1 MNPNAEHIL
10 VVESDPDVSDL
21 IARQTLQAMG
31 YRVSIASDASTAIKL
46 ALQSAPD
53 LIVVNLD
60 LPGLSGK
67 DLLVAFSSQ
76 GIDVPFIVITQKGN
90 EARVIQAFRLGASDY
105 IAWPAREP
113 EIVSVVERVL
123 KQGRERRERQK
134 LDQQLK
140 QTNEELQRRVREL
153 TTIFSIG
160 RAVLSI
166 TDQRLLFDKLVE
178 ASLSVTLADMGWL
191 LVRDE
196 KTKQFLLTASQ
207 KLPEGWAKKLNQP
220 FDDGVSNLVALS
232 GETLSINGDPLKQFK
247 VAMLGQA
254 MLVAPIKVQGQVIG
268 LLSVLRK
275 ANKPFSKSEQTL
287 LEAVA
292 DYASISMVN
301 AQLFRALSQAA
312 EAAQG
317 GEKRRLESLTT
328 LRQQLTVQVQ
338 SAGQALDMMLTGR
351 LGAFTPE
358 QLQALRTVQ
367 TALKQ
372 IYTLANQPN
381 TQPVNPQG
389 K

>member
-1 MNPNAEHIL
+1 
-10 VVESDPDVSDL
+10 
-21 IARQTLQAMG
+21 
-31 YRVSIASDASTAIKL
+31 
-46 ALQSAPD
+46 
-53 LIVVNLD
+53 
-60 LPGLSGK
+60 
-67 DLLVAFSSQ
+67 
-76 GIDVPFIVITQKGN
+76 
-90 EARVIQAFRLGASDY
+90 EAGVIQAFRLGASDY

-113 EIVSVVERVL
+113 EILSVAERVL

-191 LVRDE
+191 LIRDE
-196 KTKQFLLTASQ
+196 KTKQFLLASSQ

-220 FDDGVSNLVALS
+220 FDDGVSGLVALS
-232 GETLSINGDPLKQFK
+232 GETLSINGAPIKQFK
-247 VAMLGQA
+247 VATLGQSV
-254 MLVAPIKVQGQVIG
+254 LVVPIKVQGQVIG
-268 LLSVLRK
+268 LLTTLRK
-275 ANKPFSKSEQTL
+275 ADKPFGKSEQTL

-312 EAAQG
+312 EAAQS
-317 GEKRRLESLTT
+317 GEKRKVESLGN
-328 LRQQLTVQVQ
+328 LRQQLNAQVQ
-338 SAGQALDMMLTGR
+338 AAGYPLDMMLSGR

-358 QLQALRTVQ
+358 QLQALRSIQ

-381 TQPVNPQG
+381 TQPVNPQA

>member
-1 MNPNAEHIL
+1 MNPNSERIL

-21 IARQTLQAMG
+21 IGRQTLQALG
-31 YRVSIASDASTAIKL
+31 YQVSMAGDAGAAIKM
-46 ALQSAPD
+46 AVQSAPD
-53 LIVVNLD
+53 LILANLD

-76 GIDVPFIVITQKGN
+76 GINVPFIVITHKGN
-90 EARVIQAFRLGASDY
+90 EAGVIQAFRLGASDY
-105 IAWPAREP
+105 IALPAREP
-113 EIVSVVERVL
+113 EILSVVERVL

-166 TDQRLLFDKLVE
+166 TEQRLLFDKLVE

-191 LVRDE
+191 LIRDE
-196 KTKQFLLTASQ
+196 KTKQFLLVSSQ

-220 FDDGVSNLVALS
+220 FDDGVSGLVALS
-232 GETLSINGDPLKQFK
+232 GETLTINGDPIKQFK
-247 VAMLGQA
+247 VAALGQSV
-254 MLVAPIKVQGQVIG
+254 LVVPIKVQGQVIG
-268 LLSVLRK
+268 LLTAVRK
-275 ANKPFSKSEQTL
+275 ADKPFGKSEQTL

-301 AQLFRALSQAA
+301 AQLFRALSQSA
-312 EAAQG
+312 EAAQS
-317 GEKRRLESLTT
+317 GEKRKLESLDA
-328 LRQQLTVQVQ
+328 LRQQLTAQVQ
-338 SAGQALDMMLTGR
+338 AAGYPLEMMISGR

-358 QLQALRTVQ
+358 QLQALRSIQ

-381 TQPVNPQG
+381 TQPVNPQT